1 MKKNKKL
8 KKFFNSYKPLIFASI
23 IINIILL
30 LVLYFNNRNN
40 TIYTFS
46 GSGDYVEVND
56 GLIVLN
62 NDINIINGNNLK
74 YIKDED
80 YEVSTFKI
88 GYYVMDEKKLVELI
102 SNTVEIDESISFNDI
117 IDRFT
122 TLNLVEKDK
131 DNNYFT
137 QYKKKLIKDGLY
149 LVIEAKTVDNEIIL
163 DRVAMNVSKISKY

>member
-1 MKKNKKL
+1 MKKNKRL